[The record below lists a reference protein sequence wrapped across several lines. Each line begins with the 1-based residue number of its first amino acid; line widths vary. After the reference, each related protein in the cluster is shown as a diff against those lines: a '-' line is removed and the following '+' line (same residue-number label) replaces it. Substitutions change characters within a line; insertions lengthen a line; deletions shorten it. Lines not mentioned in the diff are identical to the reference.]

1 MSEKARITIDDPDKT
16 FAFPCGCKVA
26 AATRVDGQ
34 TGFAIAACEAG
45 ADCPSVLFA
54 LAEMNR
60 VPGAPPAIVQDFEL
74 ADEIV
79 GGPPPDHTFDCGC
92 KAVFGIG
99 EDGKKTC
106 FMYACDAGPDCPNT
120 ARFIET
126 AREAGAE
133 HPEKT
138 FEVRVLERKH

>member
-1 MSEKARITIDDPDKT
+1 MSEKARITIDDPTK
-16 FAFPCGCKVA
+16 AFEFECGCKVA

-54 LAEMNR
+54 LAKLNR
-60 VPGAPPAIVQDFEL
+60 GPGASPATVQDFEL

-92 KAVFGIG
+92 KVVFGIT
-99 EDGKKTC
+99 EDGEKTC
-106 FMYACDAGPDCPNT
+106 FLYACKLGPSCEN
-120 ARFIET
+120 AEMFIG
-126 AREAGAE
+126 AAMEAAAE
-133 HPEKT
+133 DPDKS
-138 FEVRVLERKH
+138 FEVRVLDTKH